1 MLRYG
6 IAYFSELYWG
16 RKLKNTI
23 LHKIILFIS
32 MSLVSGILHATVITF
47 DDAITGATSYTFDAD
62 GDLIDDVI
70 FSTTDGSGFNTVG
83 PGPNMSFIDEP
94 GLEGTT
100 LFSPDLRVDFLNGAV
115 TNLGFGF
122 AMNNL
127 SGPVD
132 GVLFS
137 VYDGSDNLLNSIF
150 QTADFTATTA
160 GTSNFP
166 EALVSLN
173 FSGLAAYATFDFS
186 QVASS
191 RYILDNF
198 NGTFGSTDDITVPEP
213 SILALLSLGIFGIG
227 VARRKKA

>member
-1 MLRYG
+1 MKKLISLFVTLG
-6 IAYFSELYWG
+6 IIFTFGTSQA
-16 RKLKNTI
+16 I
-23 LHKIILFIS
+23 LL
-32 MSLVSGILHATVITF
+32 TF
-47 DDAITGATSYTFDAD
+47 DDAITGATSYSFD
-62 GDLIDDVI
+62 GDGDSIDDVI
-70 FSTTDGSGFNTVG
+70 FSTTDASGFNTSG
-83 PGPNMSFIDEP
+83 PGPNMSYIDEP

-100 LFSPDLRVDFLNGAV
+100 LISPDLRVDFLNGAV

-137 VYDGSDNLLNSIF
+137 VYDSSDNLLNSIL
-150 QTADFTATTA
+150 QTANFTSTTA
-160 GTSNFP
+160 GTSSFP

-173 FSGLAAYATFDFS
+173 FSGLASYATFDFS
-186 QVASS
+186 QSQSS

-198 NGTFGSTDDITVPEP
+198 NGTFGSTEDVSVPEP